1 MYGMVNTYKVDN
13 SVRAITY
20 GCNNAVENLSF
31 LVDKTINPIAN
42 KLPSKIKNA
51 NDMIC
56 VKGST
61 NNSFSTDDHVLV
73 SFNVVNMFPN
83 IDNEIALQSVKAVF

>member
-1 MYGMVNTYKVDN
+1 MVNTHKVDN
-13 SVRAITY
+13 PVRAITC

-31 LVDKTINPIAN
+31 LVDETLNPIAN

-56 VKGST
+56 AKGSI
-61 NNSFSTDDHVLV
+61 NNLF
-73 SFNVVNMFPN
+73 
-83 IDNEIALQSVKAVF
+83 